1 VSLFCIVISF
11 LGHGTVFFAV
21 PNSFFSTT
29 QDLLLVANEL
39 SILAVGTEPA
49 RQDIENIIRLLFK
62 TIQTIYNRC
71 SWDVLKRRDVTR
83 KLVEATEVF

>member
-1 VSLFCIVISF
+1 MSLFCIVISF

-62 TIQTIYNRC
+62 TIQIIYII
-71 SWDVLKRRDVTR
+71 DVLGMFSK
-83 KLVEATEVF
+83 EEMSQGNW